1 MLTTV
6 LPPSDIFDS
15 KLESLINLTGDAL
28 VICDNH
34 GQIIFINSIFEE
46 VTKYKKNDLAHQS
59 FIDFITSIDTNRN
72 QKVISFSPDKKD
84 FFWGKYKKHD
94 GGYIWLKWDVSHHQ
108 GLYYCSAKDLSPL
121 YEEWN
126 QLKVFKEVLKK
137 SEKATIIA
145 KNIGSNNE
153 IKLSVVYANDAFID
167 FFGEQ
172 KPNILGKSPQAF
184 FDKDLF
190 GGSLSGLYY
199 HINNWTVGE
208 KIILTQLDPAGK
220 VKTLECSVYPNVD
233 EKGVAD
239 FMIIELC
246 NVSKK
251 VDTVKELYT
260 FRAAIDNV
268 QAPMIISEAAA
279 SLGKSEIV
287 YVNKAFEK
295 LVGRQK
301 HLIIGQPMRSM
312 KSEDTSRNVVEK
324 LNRAYE
330 ASEPFNQDII
340 TQKDGKMIFLNF
352 EGAPILDS
360 EGKVTHWAFL
370 IKKTTDSYKLNT
382 QIKDEILDRIIDLE
396 ASNKKLE
403 SFAAIISHDLKTPL
417 RAINNYLILVQKE
430 IESKSADDQ
439 LSKYRH
445 ELELLQLA
453 QKSAVSSYEL
463 VQGVLSYSK
472 IMKGESEFE
481 IVDLNMEL
489 ANLLVLLE
497 KDTIIANAII
507 NYEQLPI
514 LKCDKVQIRQLFQN
528 LISNAL
534 NYRNVMVCRIN
545 ITFQDLD
552 NGFIQISVRDN
563 GIGIEEADKAIVFD
577 LMKRGRTQK
586 RTEGNGIGLA
596 ICQEVVKNHGG
607 EIWVT
612 SILGKET
619 TFHFT
624 IKKMI

>member
-59 FIDFITSIDTNRN
+59 FTDFITSIDTNRN

-153 IKLSVVYANDAFID
+153 IELSVVYANDAFID

-199 HINNWTVGE
+199 DINNWTVGE

-239 FMIIELC
+239 FMIIQLC

-370 IKKTTDSYKLNT
+370 IKKITDSYKLNT

-430 IESKSADDQ
+430 IKSKSADGQ

-472 IMKGESEFE
+472 IMKGEGKFE

>member
-153 IKLSVVYANDAFID
+153 IELSVVYANDAFID

-199 HINNWTVGE
+199 DINNWTVGE

-239 FMIIELC
+239 FMIIQLC

-370 IKKTTDSYKLNT
+370 IKKITDSYKLNT

-430 IESKSADDQ
+430 IESKSADGQ